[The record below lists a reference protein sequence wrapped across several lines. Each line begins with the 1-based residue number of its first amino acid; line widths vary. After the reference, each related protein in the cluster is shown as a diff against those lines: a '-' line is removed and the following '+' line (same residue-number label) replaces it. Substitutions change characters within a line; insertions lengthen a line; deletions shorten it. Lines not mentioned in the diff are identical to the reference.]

1 MKGEVLI
8 LRTNKILPIILSII
22 LCYSAITLT
31 VDFGAGAITRN
42 KLISH
47 ILVTA
52 IVMVLV
58 SMIVFLI
65 QKFFRRVTSF
75 FRRSLFSNSANCIN
89 SVNSN
94 KKRCEHDSSY
104 ESPDSRKSFTLNDFE
119 NPDFDPRFLNPDDI
133 DDYVEYMLKK
143 NKGNTK
149 SYTTS
154 SHTINGVEVS
164 SDEFK
169 KFVLEEMGIDAH
181 IHEKSK
187 RRNKKPRSF
196 RCESCGAP
204 LTPGTKRCPYC
215 ESTIFYS

>member
-1 MKGEVLI
+1 MKGEVFI

-31 VDFGAGAITRN
+31 VDFGAGPITRN

-47 ILVTA
+47 IVVTA
-52 IVMVLV
+52 IVMLLV
-58 SMIVFLI
+58 SIIVFLI
-65 QKFFRRVTSF
+65 RKFFRRIGNF
-75 FRRSLFSNSANCIN
+75 FRRNIFSNSANSFNSIN
-89 SVNSN
+89 ST

-104 ESPDSRKSFTLNDFE
+104 ASPDSRKEFTVNDFE

-133 DDYVEYMLKK
+133 DDYVEYMLEK
-143 NKGNTK
+143 NKGTAK
-149 SYTTS
+149 SYTTTNHS
-154 SHTINGVEVS
+154 INGVEVS
-164 SDEFK
+164 SDDFK
-169 KFVLEEMGIDAH
+169 KFILEEMGINAN

-187 RRNKKPRSF
+187 RDNKKPRSF

-204 LTPGTKRCPYC
+204 LTPGIKKCPYC